1 MGYRLIVQNALDSQV
16 VIEGLN
22 QGILIFNSANRLV
35 QENAAARAILGSDIR
50 LIRDEGWI
58 AAAVLFNGRLIDP
71 TRMIEIVRDQAI
83 DSGQPERFHIYR
95 AGERLPCW
103 ITALRA
109 HDDTYIMVT
118 IEEPDWSAVSDMI
131 EKYLEEVREVVTATD
146 GHAKIIAQTIS
157 NVQKTDTAEQ
167 LGRRITGFTRL
178 IDLHMYRLHNL
189 TNLVERLEHVRTGQ
203 VRDTC
208 RQRTRRVV
216 LFDFVE
222 DLMEELAETPLVDPE
237 TDAGDYRERIH
248 AVIPRQVAVS
258 AAPDYLANV
267 LRDVLRNAIMYS
279 AREAPVKIVA
289 YAAAPNAIQLDVIDE
304 GYGVRIAERERVFL
318 PFMRSRQ
325 PQIMGEFGYGLS
337 LYLCK
342 NEVEAMNGR
351 IWFQTE
357 EGVGTTFSIKLP
369 VWRETARL
377 SSSSSQR

>member
-1 MGYRLIVQNALDSQV
+1 MIVDKALHSQV
-16 VIEGLN
+16 IIEGLN

-58 AAAVLFNGRLIDP
+58 AAAVLFNGRLTDP
-71 TRMIEIVRDQAI
+71 SHMIEIVRDQAI

-103 ITALRA
+103 ITALRS
-109 HDDTYIMVT
+109 HDDTYIMIT
-118 IEEPDWSAVSDMI
+118 IEVPDWSAVSDMI
-131 EKYLEEVREVVTATD
+131 EKYLDEVREVVTATD
-146 GHAKIIAQTIS
+146 GHAKLIAQTIKG
-157 NVQKTDTAEQ
+157 VQKTDSAEQ
-167 LGRRITGFTRL
+167 LGRRIAGFTHL
-178 IDLHMYRLHNL
+178 IDIHMYRLRNL
-189 TNLVERLEHVRTGQ
+189 TDLVERLEHVRTGQ
-203 VRDTC
+203 VRNTC
-208 RQRTRRVV
+208 RQRMRRVV

-222 DLMEELAETPLVDPE
+222 DLLEELDETPLVDPE
-237 TDAGDYRERIH
+237 TDAGDYRDRIR
-248 AVIPRQVAVS
+248 AVIPRQVAVA

-279 AREAPVKIVA
+279 ARETPVKIVA
-289 YAAAPNAIQLDVIDE
+289 YAASPTAIQLDITDE
-304 GYGVRIAERERVFL
+304 GYGVRAAEMERVFQ

-351 IWFQTE
+351 IWFQSE
-357 EGVGTTFSIKLP
+357 EGVGTTFSVKLP
-369 VWRETARL
+369 TWRETNRL
-377 SSSSSQR
+377 SSSQG